1 MYVRATGRSRKA
13 TATIIMRLIT
23 LSFRINQMNGAESQV
38 ALASP
43 IFTELWK
50 ATNNN

>member
-13 TATIIMRLIT
+13 TATIVMRLIT
-23 LSFRINQMNGAESQV
+23 LSFRINQMDGTESQV

-43 IFTELWK
+43 IFTGIWK
-50 ATNNN
+50 ATSNN